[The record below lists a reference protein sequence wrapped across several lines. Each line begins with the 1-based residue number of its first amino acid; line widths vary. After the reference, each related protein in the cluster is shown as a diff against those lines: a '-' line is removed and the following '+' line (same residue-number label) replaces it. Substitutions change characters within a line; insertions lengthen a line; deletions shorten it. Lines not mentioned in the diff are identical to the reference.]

1 MDRLMYFF
9 RRSLWYLI
17 TFWYALLRKRT
28 IGARGLVIKDDQIL
42 LITHTYQKGWCTIGG
57 GVNRGESPLQA
68 AVRELYEEAGV
79 IVQGKPELFGVYHN
93 TKDYRDD
100 YVTLY
105 VIKDF
110 LIEDV
115 KSSEIAEKRWFPLS
129 QLPEDTTPATRR
141 RIEEYLNLISQSDKW

>member
-1 MDRLMYFF
+1 MYFL

-17 TFWYALLRKRT
+17 TFWYALLRKKT
-28 IGARGLVIKDDQIL
+28 VGARGLVIQDDQIL

-79 IVQGKPELFGVYHN
+79 IIQGNPELFGVYHN
-93 TKDYRDD
+93 TSDWRDD
-100 YVTLY
+100 YVALY
-105 VIKDF
+105 VVKDF

-115 KSSEIAEKRWFPLS
+115 KSSEIAEKGGFPLINYPKI
-129 QLPEDTTPATRR
+129 QRQQQGDVLRNT
-141 RIEEYLNLISQSDKW
+141 